1 MVKTSRSLADA
12 NTLPNA
18 PTVYSIKGPFL
29 SIRLETRLLR
39 SALSFTALTLFAW
52 TCNTCGESMF
62 IIEDLSRLE
71 AMRHAWT
78 REDLLWMPPTFAT
91 LSLLYISSNALLQ
104 YATANKKDTKSSVL
118 LSVDEGER
126 TDVAN
131 RKSLGETIKAVDG
144 FSILLFRLF
153 RLLTIVGLLSLEVYE
168 SNVGHGPSA
177 RTLQIPFYIYML
189 ALATVSVA
197 ASSSYRRDLVSFD
210 LAMLFFLNFVVYF
223 ILDIWPYA
231 MISPLPF
238 DPASEASTWI
248 RVSLLTLGGLIIPLV
263 MPRPFRP
270 TISDEE
276 PSAVETSSLLSRYWY
291 SYLDQIVFYA
301 FRVPDIT
308 VKDMPQMPGPGRIE
322 VLGRRALTA
331 LDPVEVGKRHII
343 WGILRIWGKD
353 FVLMSIFVGLYCF
366 AEFAGPY
373 GMKHLLASLE
383 TGIPSYGL
391 RPWVWI
397 VILVVGPVV
406 SGLFYTQFL
415 YISTRMIVENGS
427 VLTYLVFH
435 HALRIR
441 LKGESFDSDDEK
453 AGGKDGTPTTNE
465 DTQSTATPAT
475 TDTDQVDSED
485 TTEADAATS
494 TTAVSDTDARPAVK
508 EGQAQEKT
516 GHLIGKIN
524 NLITSDL
531 TSVSN
536 LHEVAQLPGTVLQ
549 LIIAIAFLYNLVG
562 WSAFVG
568 LAVMIICL
576 PVPVILGKSMAGVQK
591 AKMEATDQRV
601 QSVTEAL
608 GILRMIKLFGWEPY
622 MLRQL
627 AQNRDKELAKLGRF
641 RLLNTV
647 MNAVNEM
654 LPLLSKLVVIALYTI
669 ISKGQLSASVIFSA
683 LLVFSMLEQQ
693 LWTLMHIL
701 PNLLQSKVS
710 CDRYT
715 RFLNKTE
722 LISEGNGQSPTARET
737 MASEPDHPEE
747 VIGFKQCSFS
757 WDSPNAANPS
767 PTKHHTR
774 KHFNLRFDGEVLF
787 KPGNINIIVG
797 PTASGKTSVL
807 MALLGEMYYKSHSI
821 GSWYNLPRGG
831 GIAYAPQESWVLN
844 ETIRDNILFGEP
856 YDEDRYKKVLKQC
869 ALEKDLELWEAGDLT
884 EVGEKGLTLS
894 GGQKARVT
902 LARSV
907 YSSASILLLD
917 DVLAALDVHTAKW
930 IVDKA
935 LQGDLVQ
942 GRTVLLVTHNIALAA
957 PIADHVVV
965 LGRHGSISAQG
976 SVSEVLKKDA
986 RLRAQIEKEKEE
998 VEEDIETKLDES
1010 KVDKDNSEGAKK
1022 AAGKLVVAEEK
1033 AMGRVEL
1040 AAILL
1045 YTASIGGSLAW
1056 IMILGTRLLG
1066 QAFYIFS
1073 PWFVGY
1079 WSSQYETRPSSEVP
1093 VIKYLLIYALSNL
1106 LQCLID
1112 FGSQL
1117 LWLFGSLRASKFIY
1131 NNLLRRIFQATFR
1144 WLDVTP
1150 VGRIITRCTQDI
1162 STIDQQLAMFAN
1174 ILLSITLNMVTL
1186 FLCSVLMAGQYALIS
1201 GLVIFALSTSL
1212 GHVYLKC
1219 QMCTRREM
1227 SNAKS
1232 PVMSEVGTALSGL
1245 PSIRAYGAQAIF
1257 YSELKK
1263 RIDVLARTSY
1273 CFYDINRWISIRMD
1287 SLGAVFAGVVASYLA
1302 YGSKFSAGYA
1312 GFTLSIVLSFSR
1324 QILVWVRIY
1333 NIVEIQANSL
1343 ERMLEFMRIDHEPE
1357 PSESGKPPAYWPSS
1371 GELRV
1376 EKLSARYSD
1385 DSSNVLHNI
1394 TFAVKSGERV
1404 GIGKSSV
1411 ALALLRAI
1419 KTDGKVFYDGI
1430 ATDAINLDAL
1440 RTNITLIPQQPELI
1454 HGTLRE
1460 NLDPFGQHDDA
1471 TLNVA
1476 LNASGLFSIKDL
1488 ATTQQPIDGGPSN
1501 ETAPSGADSEYGTK
1515 IGLDTMVESGGTNFS
1530 LGQRQII
1537 ALARAIVRRSKLLI
1551 LDEATAAIDYDTDAL
1566 IQKTLRTEFDKD
1578 TTLITIAHRLQTI
1591 VDYDKIMVLDAG
1603 ELVEFG
1609 SPKMLLGKEGGYFRS
1624 LIDESDDRDLL
1635 RNLIGA
1641 H

>member
-1 MVKTSRSLADA
+1 MPIELEG
-12 NTLPNA
+12 LP
-18 PTVYSIKGPFL
+18 
-29 SIRLETRLLR
+29 RLEV
-39 SALSFTALTLFAW
+39 
-52 TCNTCGESMF
+52 
-62 IIEDLSRLE
+62 
-71 AMRHAWT
+71 MRHAWT
-78 REDLLWMPPTFAT
+78 REDLLWLSPTFAT

-104 YATANKKDTKSSVL
+104 YIAANKKDANSFVL
-118 LSVDEGER
+118 LSVDERER
-126 TDVAN
+126 TDVVD
-131 RKSLGETIKAVDG
+131 RKSLREAIKALDG
-144 FSILLFRLF
+144 FPILLFRLF

-177 RTLQIPFYIYML
+177 RTLQVPFYIYML

-197 ASSSYRRDLVSFD
+197 ASSSHWRDLASFD
-210 LAMLFFLNFVVYF
+210 LAMLFFLNFMVYF

-231 MISPLPF
+231 MVSPSPF

-248 RVSLLTLGGLIIPLV
+248 RVSLLTLGGMVIPLV

-270 TISDEE
+270 TMPDEE
-276 PSAVETSSLLSRYWY
+276 PSAVETCSLLSRYLY

-308 VKDMPQMPGPGRIE
+308 VKDMPELPGPGRIE
-322 VLGRRALTA
+322 VLGKRALSA
-331 LDPVEVGKRHII
+331 LDPVEVGKRHIV
-343 WGILRIWGKD
+343 WGIFRIWGKD
-353 FVLMSIFVGLYCF
+353 FILMTIFIGLYCF

-373 GMKHLLASLE
+373 GMRHLLASLE

-391 RPWVWI
+391 RLWVWI

-441 LKGESFDSDDEK
+441 LKGESFDSDDDK
-453 AGGKDGTPTTNE
+453 AGGKDGTLTTNE
-465 DTQSTATPAT
+465 DTQTTATPAT
-475 TDTDQVDSED
+475 IDTDVVGSED

-508 EGQAQEKT
+508 EGQSQEKT

-531 TSVSN
+531 TSVGN
-536 LHEVAQLPGTVLQ
+536 LHEIVQLPGTVLQ

-568 LAVMIICL
+568 LAVMIVCL
-576 PVPVILGKSMAGVQK
+576 PVPVYLGKSMAGVQK
-591 AKMEATDQRV
+591 TKMEATDQRV

-627 AQNRDKELAKLGRF
+627 AQNRDKELVKLGRF

-654 LPLLSKLVVIALYTI
+654 LPLLSKLVVIAIYTI

-683 LLVFSMLEQQ
+683 LLIFSMLEQQ

-701 PNLLQSKVS
+701 PDLLQSKVS

-722 LISEGNGQSPTARET
+722 LISEGNGQSPAAREN
-737 MASEPDHPEE
+737 MASEPDRPEDD
-747 VIGFKQCSFS
+747 IGFKQCSFS
-757 WDSPNAANPS
+757 WESPNAGSLS

-787 KPGNINIIVG
+787 KCGKINIIVG

-807 MALLGEMYYKSHSI
+807 MALLGEMYYKPHGV

-902 LARSV
+902 LARAV

-935 LQGDLVQ
+935 LQGNLVQ

-965 LGRHGSISAQG
+965 LGRHGSVSAQG

-998 VEEDIETKLDES
+998 VEEDIEIKLDES
-1010 KVDKDNSEGAKK
+1010 NVDKDNSEGAKK

-1040 AAILL
+1040 AAVLL

-1066 QAFYIFS
+1066 QAFYLFS

-1079 WSSQYETRPSSEVP
+1079 WSSQYETHPSSEVP
-1093 VIKYLLIYALSNL
+1093 VVKYLLIYALSNL

-1131 NNLLRRIFQATFR
+1131 NNLLRSIFQATFR

-1162 STIDQQLAMFAN
+1162 STIDQQFAMFAN
-1174 ILLSITLNMVTL
+1174 IFLSLTLNMVTL
-1186 FLCSVLMAGQYALIS
+1186 FLSSVIMAGQYALIS
-1201 GLVIFALSTSL
+1201 GLFIFVLSTSL

-1245 PSIRAYGAQAIF
+1245 PSIRAYGAQTIF

-1287 SLGAVFAGVVASYLA
+1287 SLGAIFAGVVAAYLA
-1302 YGSKFSAGYA
+1302 YGSKLSAGYA

-1324 QILVWVRIY
+1324 QILFWVRIY
-1333 NIVEIQANSL
+1333 NLVEIQANSL
-1343 ERMLEFMRIDHEPE
+1343 ERMLEFMRVDHEPE

-1385 DSSNVLHNI
+1385 DSPNVLHNI

-1404 GIGKSSV
+1404 GIVGRTGAGKSSV

-1430 ATDAINLDAL
+1430 ATDEINLDAL

-1454 HGTLRE
+1454 HGTLRD

-1471 TLNVA
+1471 TLNAA

-1501 ETAPSGADSEYGTK
+1501 ETASNGADSEHGTK

-1566 IQKTLRTEFDKD
+1566 IQKTLRTEFEKD
-1578 TTLITIAHRLQTI
+1578 TTLLTIAHRLQTI

-1609 SPKMLLGKEGGYFRS
+1609 SPKELMEKEGGYFRS

-1635 RNLIGA
+1635 RSLVGA
-1641 H
+1641 